1 MSKVYDAKTYVKT
14 RLAYDWWKYVALIV
28 VVCLLWYYAFYMTDR
43 LKDTEKIQIFTS
55 AEIVNFD
62 IEKEL
67 EDEFSKQ
74 GIYDY
79 FFYQASFENKNF
91 EFALE
96 TQGFG
101 NSDILIIPEEA
112 LTEAMLA
119 QCVVFDDEFI
129 NACKTVN
136 EKVVFVQSE
145 EKTYGIKIY
154 VKDDDEY
161 NNGFSFSSWMN
172 PDRNYCMVLS
182 KQSKNVGRLS
192 SESKAEND
200 KALST
205 YIYLLGRK

>member
-112 LTEAMLA
+112 LTETMLA
-119 QCVVFDDEFI
+119 QCVVFDGELI
-129 NACKTVN
+129 KACKTA
-136 EKVVFVQSE
+136 
-145 EKTYGIKIY
+145 KIY
-154 VKDDDEY
+154 VKDDEEY
-161 NNGFSFSSWMN
+161 NNGFSFSSWIN

-205 YIYLLGRK
+205 YIYLLSRK